1 MTSHKLQNGDSTT
14 QLFSLLTAEMPGH
27 RASCCPP
34 PNFISSCVRH
44 THCRS
49 PGSYGHH
56 ATQELHVSTRTENQ
70 HDGSDTMLELGSES
84 QLRPHQMQG
93 SAAWHWL
100 WSTCLPHCAQSSHWG
115 RRQLQDLIKNWGEEK
130 SLTGPVGLRSY
141 RRAFL
146 LTRRM
151 YSVYHPKWGNKWH
164 YRISRNQISFIRDPS
179 KQLHGQGENS

>member
-44 THCRS
+44 KHCRS

-56 ATQELHVSTRTENQ
+56 ATQELHVSTRTKNQ

-115 RRQLQDLIKNWGEEK
+115 RRQLQDLIKNWGGEIPYRTRGSSQLSTCLSAHTK
-130 SLTGPVGLRSY
+130 NVLGLSPKMRKQVALSY
-141 RRAFL
+141 FQE
-146 LTRRM
+146 
-151 YSVYHPKWGNKWH
+151 SNIIHQG
-164 YRISRNQISFIRDPS
+164 S
-179 KQLHGQGENS
+179 KQAAPRSGWK